1 MASTPAPSTAAPARR
16 QPSARGT
23 PAARTKTQRWT
34 PPETAKLRKLHAE
47 AGDPIDWDE
56 LGQRLGGNRTRKM
69 LMNKATALGL
79 RQHQPAAAGGPAW
92 EAQRGVQGDKNK
104 KRKAA
109 AKAALTLASPA
120 GVPPSEPRPKR
131 PAAVAA
137 DAAMLAELE
146 AGLKLDRELFTAAGS
161 GIITEAN
168 THKAWAYYYGSVL
181 RRPRR
186 RGWACV
192 RQPSLSGRRSKLLLL
207 LLLFCCCGAAG
218 HGNFG
223 TLLEPLGEGSGQI
236 NAVRGFFIPYK
247 PIRTSLN
254 RIRGNPKNHV

>member
-1 MASTPAPSTAAPARR
+1 MASTPASAAPAPAAPAPARR

-23 PAARTKTQRWT
+23 PAARTKTERWT

-79 RQHQPAAAGGPAW
+79 RQREPAAAGGPAW

-131 PAAVAA
+131 P
-137 DAAMLAELE
+137 
-146 AGLKLDRELFTAAGS
+146 TAAAAKRGS
-161 GIITEAN
+161 
-168 THKAWAYYYGSVL
+168 L
-181 RRPRR
+181 
-186 RGWACV
+186 
-192 RQPSLSGRRSKLLLL
+192 
-207 LLLFCCCGAAG
+207 
-218 HGNFG
+218 
-223 TLLEPLGEGSGQI
+223 
-236 NAVRGFFIPYK
+236 
-247 PIRTSLN
+247 
-254 RIRGNPKNHV
+254 